1 MAKSSKAKP
10 LPKPVARGG
19 KRPGAGRKPGQGRY
33 GEGTAVVRVPNSQI
47 VSVSKFLEAYEKRVA
62 GTRKA
67 AKKLAG
73 QMMLPLAEPPAQRIP
88 LYGHSISAGF
98 PSPADD
104 YIEDRLDL
112 NQLLVS
118 NQPATFF
125 LRVKGDSMIN
135 AGIHD
140 GDIIVVDRSVQPVDR
155 SVVVAVVDGE
165 LTVKRLIMRSG
176 TAELHA
182 ENPKYA
188 PIRFQD
194 GQELTIWGVVTSAV
208 HQVK

>member
-1 MAKSSKAKP
+1 MTKSSKSKP
-10 LPKPVARGG
+10 LLKLSSRGG

-47 VSVSKFLEAYEKRVA
+47 VSVNNFLQAYEKRVA